1 MMHCMQMI
9 KPHMRNCILNAVNK
23 FLKSQN
29 IHPMFGVELG
39 RSPLR
44 YNIMCAIT
52 KFLIRL
58 NLSTPDLTY
67 MYYALQS
74 QKEKNI

>member
-1 MMHCMQMI
+1 
-9 KPHMRNCILNAVNK
+9 MRNCILNAVNK
-23 FLKSQN
+23 FFKSQD

-52 KFLIRL
+52 KFRIRL
-58 NLSTPDLTY
+58 NLSTPNDLTY
-67 MYYALQS
+67 YALKS
-74 QKEKNI
+74 HKEKNI